1 MNQENSFIRNQT
13 TFDINGYEITTNI
26 SSAIDASS
34 RFQFTD
40 SFTFDNLSIQENEE
54 ILKNKDLSITV
65 DYSNPRNFVKYSS
78 FSELIRYSIENIIL
92 NYPSTLHI
100 KTNLIGYDYGDKN
113 ITDIQYSPLL
123 NTTSF
128 SISTNYIDNPFQLD
142 YTNKNLNNKQFSS
155 LFQNYVFTYNDIDF
169 AISAFTPSDSLRNS
183 KINITVSGKPFSDSF
198 TQRVDA
204 YIRPKDEYKK
214 LTFERNFNGFQKY
227 LLKDSF
233 RFKAFKE
240 ADSGDSFVYNLK
252 FSIPKYGDYNLD
264 FFTNKYERFLSSLLE
279 FTNEYDQRYS
289 NISSRILIADSVQ
302 DITLTS
308 NGLPTLGKPNV
319 LINTISSF
327 ADQVYAQINAFKT
340 YDYIYYDTPNVS
352 QNRLNTL
359 IKNQGLD
366 VNKNINILS
375 EDLKYLLI
383 NLPDLLN
390 KKGTRD
396 AIDFLFNYL
405 NIPLDLVEFNE
416 HVYKTKRINYAAL
429 EFLYSKISP
438 DLILSSIPVKTD
450 GSPDLSKII
459 THFQGSTYFDELQN
473 LLPSVANNFLINTGT
488 TTDAEI
494 LYQND
499 FNISGETSFNA
510 ELLNIKSLTGTPC
523 YSFSGE
529 IITHPLPE
537 TFLDEC
543 GCEIEELND
552 LAYKL
557 CVSPLNIYDGACPS
571 FVIDVVPDCI
581 SSPSSGETVSGQT
594 QCVYNYS
601 LISKNNN
608 SNKVSP
614 SVITNGVELSY
625 DLVLTSDCEAGSI
638 ASSSIVTRFSQC
650 YENNFIIQTSGY
662 VDTIR
667 LYDSINNN
675 PVDLDLN
682 PTTTS
687 YFNGCSGVVNPDNLY
702 FPSGDTSTYQASLQA
717 LIENGICDE
726 FSSLPSIPTN
736 GGQYNM
742 EVQVNSGG
750 TVSICFDVKDNPVN
764 PIYSIGINKNDALF
778 SYFDSATNYTTDKV
792 ISKLSSDDILE
803 TQNIACLSGNPL
815 QINRSIDGATLL
827 SNVSINYNDIILN
840 NSSDIDTFE
849 LSSNTTG
856 VCLIDGVFSGQTFDY
871 GANLNINV
879 YGGNPPYEFIGIQ
892 DGQYLASGQ
901 TYSVFAI
908 DASGC
913 TSNVVSGEVICN
925 IDTCLGTKIEEK
937 TRTITTTEIISNETL
952 CDPIEYTL
960 TYTYFRLDSERLT
973 FQYNI
978 NFADI
983 DFADISDFN
992 ILFRAVVQNGGPSFS
1007 FPININSTNYSE
1019 TFMLNYDTLTFGT
1032 NIDYQNTIFLTY
1044 GEYDCRYSG
1053 SVSQIGDILV
1063 APQQIIQNGTLAL
1076 TPENVEIETT
1086 TTETYFEVVPNKPVV
1101 IASYDCI
1108 KDVNGDNTGEAQ
1120 LSIQVSGGTPA
1131 YEYYGGIDGEVVQ
1144 DGQTLDVFVIDSL
1157 NCKSNTVRLNID
1169 CPFNE
1174 IECNPITLN
1183 AALETTSVDI
1193 PTNTAT
1199 LTVSYQV
1206 LGLDINQQIQ
1216 SVQLVSTGINGAQNY
1231 LIGSPV
1237 VSNFSTDVGAEQ
1249 LSFDFDPFNNQNV
1262 DVKFFITIT
1271 TDEGCV
1277 YTDIFELGVD
1287 ASQLSSTDNYTKE
1300 LS

>member
-1 MNQENSFIRNQT
+1 MNQENSFIQNQT
-13 TFDINGYEITTNI
+13 TFDVNGYEITTNI
-26 SSAIDASS
+26 SPAIDASS

-40 SFTFDNLSIQENEE
+40 SFNLDNISIQENEE

-78 FSELIRYSIENIIL
+78 FSELIRYSIEDIIL
-92 NYPSTLHI
+92 NYPSALHI
-100 KTNLIGYDYGDKN
+100 QKNLIGYDYGDKN

-128 SISTNYIDNPFQLD
+128 SISTNYINNPFQLD
-142 YTNKNLNNKQFSS
+142 YTDKNLNTKQFSS
-155 LFQNYVFTYNDIDF
+155 LFQNYVFTYNDTDF

-198 TQRVDA
+198 TQRIDA

-214 LTFERNFNGFQKY
+214 LTFEKRFNGFQKY
-227 LLKDSF
+227 ILQDSF
-233 RFKAFKE
+233 TFKTVKE
-240 ADSGDSFVYNLK
+240 ADSGPSYLYNLK
-252 FSIPKYGDYNLD
+252 FSIPKYDDYNLD
-264 FFTNKYERFLSSLLE
+264 FFTKKYERFLTSLLE
-279 FTNEYDQRYS
+279 FTNKHDERNS
-289 NISSRILIADSVQ
+289 NISSRLLIPDSVQ

-308 NGLPTLGKPNV
+308 SGLPTLGKPNV

-340 YDYIYYDTPNVS
+340 YDYIYFDTPNIS
-352 QNRLNTL
+352 QNRLNKY
-359 IKNQGLD
+359 INNQGLKID
-366 VNKNINILS
+366 KNVDILS
-375 EDLKYLLI
+375 SDLKYLLI
-383 NLPDLLN
+383 HLPDLLN

-396 AIDFLFNYL
+396 AIDFLFQYL
-405 NIPLDLVEFNE
+405 NIPTELIEFNE
-416 HVYKTKRINYAAL
+416 HVYKTKKIDYQAL

-438 DLILSSIPVKTD
+438 DLILSSIPVKRD
-450 GSPDLSKII
+450 GSPDISKII
-459 THFQGSTYFDELQN
+459 THFQGSGYFDELKN

-499 FNISGETSFNA
+499 FNISGETTFNT

-537 TFLDEC
+537 TFFDEC
-543 GCEIEELND
+543 GCEIEQLND

-581 SSPSSGETVSGQT
+581 ASPMSGETISGQT
-594 QCVYNYS
+594 ECTYNYS
-601 LISKNNN
+601 LISKNSNL
-608 SNKVSP
+608 NKVTP

-625 DLVLTSDCEAGSI
+625 DLILTSDCTAGSTK
-638 ASSSIVTRFSQC
+638 SSSIVANFEQC

-682 PTTTS
+682 PNTTT
-687 YFNGCSGVVNPDNLY
+687 YLNGCSGVVDPSNLY
-702 FPSGDTSTYQASLQA
+702 FPSGDTTVYQDSLQT

-726 FSSLPSIPTN
+726 FSTLPSIPTN

-742 EVQVNSGG
+742 EVVVSSGG
-750 TVSICFDVKDNPVN
+750 TVSICFNVKDNPVS
-764 PIYSIGINKNDALF
+764 PVYSIGINRNDALF
-778 SYFDSATNYTTDKV
+778 SYFDSSINYTTDKV
-792 ISKLSSDDILE
+792 ISKLSSNDILE
-803 TQNIACLSGNPL
+803 TENVACLSGEAL

-827 SNVSINYNDIILN
+827 SNVSLNYNDISLN
-840 NSSDIDTFE
+840 NSFDIDTYE

-856 VCLIDGVFSGQTFDY
+856 VCLIDGVFSGQTFEY

-879 YGGNPPYEFIGIQ
+879 YGGNPPYEFIGIEN
-892 DGQYLASGQ
+892 GQYLPSGQ

-925 IDTCLGTKIEEK
+925 VDTCLGTKIEER
-937 TRTITTTEIISNETL
+937 TRVITEEIEISNTDFCDSTIIYNIKYTYLINDNENLILLYDIEAIGINSSDVNMHNVNIIFTAGGQTVGSIVHNGTDLSYSGNITL
-952 CDPIEYTL
+952 SYDVVNVGTLITAIQNANLSYSGNECEYLFTSVNTFDPIIDNIT
-960 TYTYFRLDSERLT
+960 
-973 FQYNI
+973 NI
-978 NFADI
+978 NGQLDLI
-983 DFADISDFN
+983 ED
-992 ILFRAVVQNGGPSFS
+992 VV
-1007 FPININSTNYSE
+1007 
-1019 TFMLNYDTLTFGT
+1019 
-1032 NIDYQNTIFLTY
+1032 
-1044 GEYDCRYSG
+1044 
-1053 SVSQIGDILV
+1053 
-1063 APQQIIQNGTLAL
+1063 
-1076 TPENVEIETT
+1076 IETVT

-1101 IASYDCI
+1101 MASYDCI
-1108 KDVNGDNTGEAQ
+1108 KDVGGNNTGEAQ
-1120 LSIQVSGGTPA
+1120 LNISVSGGTPD
-1131 YEYYGGIDGEVVQ
+1131 YEFYGGIDGEVVL
-1144 DGQTLDVFVIDSL
+1144 DGQTLDIFVIDSL
-1157 NCKSNTVRLNID
+1157 NCKSNVVTLTID
-1169 CPFNE
+1169 CPSE
-1174 IECNPITLN
+1174 QVQCNPITLN

-1193 PTNTAT
+1193 ATNTAT
-1199 LTVSYQV
+1199 ITVSYQI
-1206 LGLDINQQIQ
+1206 LGLALNQQIQ
-1216 SVQLVSTGINGAQNY
+1216 SVQLVSTGVNGTQNY

-1249 LSFDFDPFNNQNV
+1249 LSLDFDPFNNQDV
-1262 DVKFFITIT
+1262 EVKFFITIT

>member
-1 MNQENSFIRNQT
+1 MNQENSFIQNQT
-13 TFDINGYEITTNI
+13 TFDVNGYEITTNI
-26 SSAIDASS
+26 SPAVDASS

-40 SFTFDNLSIQENEE
+40 SFNLDNIFIQENEE

-65 DYSNPRNFVKYSS
+65 DYSDPKNFVKYSS
-78 FSELIRYSIENIIL
+78 FSELVRYSIEDIIL
-92 NYPSTLHI
+92 NYPSALHI
-100 KTNLIGYDYGDKN
+100 QRNLIGYDYGDVN
-113 ITDIQYSPLL
+113 ITDIQYSSLL

-128 SISTNYIDNPFQLD
+128 SISTNYINNPFQLD
-142 YTNKNLNNKQFSS
+142 YTDKNLNTKQFSS
-155 LFQNYVFTYNDIDF
+155 LFQNYVFSYNNTDF
-169 AISAFTPSDSLRNS
+169 VITSFTPSSSLRNS
-183 KINITVSGKPFSDSF
+183 KINITVSGKPFTDAI
-198 TQRVDA
+198 TQRIDA
-204 YIRPKDEYKK
+204 YIKPKEEYKK
-214 LTFERNFNGFQKY
+214 LIFEKNFNGFQKY
-227 LLKDSF
+227 ILQDSF
-233 RFKAFKE
+233 TFKTVKE
-240 ADSGDSFVYNLK
+240 ADSGPSYLYNLK
-252 FSIPKYGDYNLD
+252 FSIPKYDDYNLD
-264 FFTNKYERFLSSLLE
+264 FFTKKYERFLTSLLE
-279 FTNEYDQRYS
+279 FTNKHDERNS
-289 NISSRILIADSVQ
+289 NISSRLLIPDSVQ

-308 NGLPTLGKPNV
+308 SGLPTLGKPNV

-340 YDYIYYDTPNVS
+340 YDYIYFDTPNIS
-352 QNRLNTL
+352 QNRLNKY
-359 IKNQGLD
+359 INNQGLKID
-366 VNKNINILS
+366 KNVDILS
-375 EDLKYLLI
+375 SDLKYLLI
-383 NLPDLLN
+383 HLPDLLN

-396 AIDFLFNYL
+396 AIDFLFQYL
-405 NIPLDLVEFNE
+405 NIPTELIEFNE
-416 HVYKTKRINYAAL
+416 HVYKTKKIDYQAL

-438 DLILSSIPVKTD
+438 DLILSSIPVKRD
-450 GSPDLSKII
+450 GSPDISKII
-459 THFQGSTYFDELQN
+459 THFQGSGYFDELKN

-499 FNISGETSFNA
+499 FNISGETTFNT

-529 IITHPLPE
+529 IINHPLPE
-537 TFLDEC
+537 TFFDEC
-543 GCEIEELND
+543 GCEISELND

-581 SSPSSGETVSGQT
+581 ASPMSGETVSGQT
-594 QCVYNYS
+594 ECTYNYS
-601 LISKNNN
+601 LISKNSNL
-608 SNKVSP
+608 NKVTP

-625 DLVLTSDCEAGSI
+625 DLILTSDCTAGSTK
-638 ASSSIVTRFSQC
+638 SSSIVANFEQC

-682 PTTTS
+682 PNTTT
-687 YFNGCSGVVNPDNLY
+687 YLNGCSGVVDPSNLY
-702 FPSGDTSTYQASLQA
+702 FPSGDTTVYQDSLQT

-726 FSSLPSIPTN
+726 FSTLPSIPTN

-742 EVQVNSGG
+742 EVVVSSGG
-750 TVSICFDVKDNPVN
+750 TVSICFNVKDNPVS
-764 PIYSIGINKNDALF
+764 PVYSIGINRNDALF
-778 SYFDSATNYTTDKV
+778 SYFDSSINYTTDKV
-792 ISKLSSDDILE
+792 ISKLSSNDILE
-803 TQNIACLSGNPL
+803 TENVACLSGEAL

-827 SNVSINYNDIILN
+827 SNVSLNYNDISLN
-840 NSSDIDTFE
+840 NSFDIDTYE

-856 VCLIDGVFSGQTFDY
+856 VCLIDGVFSGQTFEY

-879 YGGNPPYEFIGIQ
+879 YGGNPPYEFIGIEN
-892 DGQYLASGQ
+892 GQYLPSGQ

-913 TSNVVSGEVICN
+913 TSNIVSGEVICN
-925 IDTCLGTKIEEK
+925 IDTCLGTKIEERI
-937 TRTITTTEIISNETL
+937 RTITTTEIISNETL

-973 FQYNI
+973 FEYNI

-1086 TTETYFEVVPNKPVV
+1086 TTENYFEVVPNKPVV

-1108 KDVNGDNTGEAQ
+1108 KDTNGDNTGEAQ
-1120 LSIQVSGGTPA
+1120 LSIQVSGGTPD
-1131 YEYYGGIDGEVVQ
+1131 YEFYGGIDGEVVQ
-1144 DGQTLDVFVIDSL
+1144 DGQTLDIFVIDSL
-1157 NCKSNTVRLNID
+1157 NCKSNVVTLTID
-1169 CPFNE
+1169 CPSE
-1174 IECNPITLN
+1174 QVECNPITLN

-1193 PTNTAT
+1193 ATNTAT
-1199 LTVSYQV
+1199 ITVSYQI
-1206 LGLDINQQIQ
+1206 LGLALNQQIQ
-1216 SVQLVSTGINGAQNY
+1216 SVQLVSTGVNGTQNY

-1249 LSFDFDPFNNQNV
+1249 LSLDFDPFNNQDV
-1262 DVKFFITIT
+1262 EVKFFITIT